1 MQDLIF
7 YVAANQPLGV
17 FKDFENSIAV
27 ADPTLVRGVPVRL
40 CVRLFA
46 TQDGPTAYPIDA
58 FSSVRSWSFV
68 MDTDYDSGTT
78 VKIESDPNGISVETV
93 TDTIDGI
100 ECSFTEVKI
109 SISNMN
115 SVQLASLMY
124 GKECVIL
131 TGQLIGSDEN
141 EQPVFAL
148 QMRGFHVRNR
158 VDELWGDDPG
168 SGGSGTIK
176 PLASYDSY
184 GFVKVVSGGGILVEN
199 GEISV
204 DSSII
209 SGGGEIPDDL
219 VNSETMSEAISSAVN
234 SAGHITQTELET
246 YLSTTSGGYATLD
259 YLNTT
264 DGGYVTVNYLNDVL
278 SNFVQLYGLTPVQV
292 VKYAAPTITTN
303 ITSATNSD
311 VILTASYV
319 EQVTSKEYSTN
330 NVNWL
335 TYPVGGVTVSENGVR
350 YFRGM
355 DENGDLTSTG
365 SYEVANIDKVP
376 PTAPVPSANITTA
389 TNQNVIVTAT
399 FSDDS
404 VVKEYKIGD
413 GNWTTY
419 TNGGVTMTANETVT
433 FRAKDEAGNISSES
447 YVVSNIDKAAPV
459 LTLNYDNTGS
469 VQSGVISATVDDGSA
484 IQYKIPGGNWISY
497 PVNGATVTANGT
509 YEFKATDA
517 AGNVGSGSVVI
528 SNIDRTAP
536 VITLYG
542 NAASTTPTTVYA
554 STESGLAIYWRKG
567 NSGSW
572 NTYTNGVSVT
582 TNGTYNFK
590 ATDAAGNTGTAS
602 ITFSNIQ
609 AGDTTPPV
617 ISLSYDN
624 VTENLQS
631 DTLTATTDEPAT
643 ITYSIDDGTTWSA
656 YPSGGITVTEN
667 GTYMFQAVDASGN
680 VGTAS
685 VTYDNIARGHE
696 TDPGQE
702 DEED

>member
-17 FKDFENSIAV
+17 FKDYENSIAV
-27 ADPTLVRGVPVRL
+27 AAPTLVRGVPVRL

-46 TQDGPTAYPIDA
+46 TQDGPTAYPI
-58 FSSVRSWSFV
+58 SSLSSAVSWSFV
-68 MDTDYDSGTT
+68 MDTDYDSNTAI
-78 VKIESDPNGISVETV
+78 KIQADLNGISVETV
-93 TDTIDGI
+93 TDTINGE
-100 ECSFTEVKI
+100 ECSFTEVRI
-109 SISNMN
+109 SISEMN
-115 SVQLASLMY
+115 SIQLASLMY

-158 VDELWGDDPG
+158 VDELWGEDPG

-184 GFVKVVSGGGILVEN
+184 GFVKVVSSGGIIVEDGAISIDSSYNGGG
-199 GEISV
+199 G
-204 DSSII
+204 D
-209 SGGGEIPDDL
+209 IPDDL
-219 VNSETMSEAISSAVN
+219 VNSETMNEAISSAVN
-234 SAGHITQTELET
+234 SAGHLTENDLET

-259 YLNTT
+259 YLNET
-264 DGGYVTVNYLNDVL
+264 DGGYVAVNYLNDVL
-278 SNFVQLYGLTPVQV
+278 SNFVQSYGLTPVQV
-292 VKYAAPTITTN
+292 VKYAAPTISADV
-303 ITSATNSD
+303 TSATNGN
-311 VILTASYV
+311 VILTANYV
-319 EQVTSKEYSTN
+319 EQVTSKEYSAN
-330 NVNWL
+330 GVSWL
-335 TYPVGGVTVSENGVR
+335 TYPVGGVTVSENCVQ

-365 SYEVANIDKVP
+365 TYEVTNIDKIP
-376 PTAPVPSANITTA
+376 PTAPVASANITSA
-389 TNQNVIVTAT
+389 TNQNVIVTAQ
-399 FSDDS
+399 FSGDS
-404 VVKEYKIGD
+404 VSKEFKIND
-413 GNWTTY
+413 GNWNTY
-419 TNGGVTMTANETVT
+419 TGGGVTMTANGTVT
-433 FRAKDEAGNISSES
+433 FRAKDEAGNISSET
-447 YVVSNIDKAAPV
+447 YTVNNIDKTAPV
-459 LTLNYDNTGS
+459 LALNYNNSGV

-484 IQYKIPGGNWISY
+484 IQYRISGGTWAAY

-517 AGNVGSGSVVI
+517 AGNVGSGSVVV

-542 NAASTTPTTVYA
+542 NSASTEPTSVYA
-554 STESGLAIYWRKG
+554 STEEWLTIYWRKG

-572 NTYTNGVSVT
+572 NTYTNGVAVSS
-582 TNGTYNFK
+582 NGTYNFK

-602 ITFSNIQ
+602 ITFANINV
-609 AGDTTPPV
+609 DTTPPV
-617 ISLSYDN
+617 ITLNYN
-624 VTENLQS
+624 NITENLQF
-631 DTLTATTDEPAT
+631 DTLTATTNEAAT
-643 ITYSIDDGTTWSA
+643 ITYSTDGGATWLE

-667 GTYMFQAVDASGN
+667 GTYIFRAVDGAGN

-685 VTYDNIARGHE
+685 VTYDNLARGHE